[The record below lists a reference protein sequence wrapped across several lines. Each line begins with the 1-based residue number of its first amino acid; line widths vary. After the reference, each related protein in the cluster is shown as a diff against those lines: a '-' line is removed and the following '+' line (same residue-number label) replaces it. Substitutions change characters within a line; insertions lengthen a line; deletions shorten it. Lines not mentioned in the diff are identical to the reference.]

1 MQMTE
6 PFAATIAAVVPVIW
20 LVGALEVHQMM
31 KIYLASARYLEETAG
46 EAEKL
51 LRDVGERPTSEQLVE
66 LNKEIGERLDDG
78 VEQTKVFPPGF
89 LNPLWTAVVAALL
102 LSEFEAL
109 RWLATDDPGPRPGL
123 AMYMLV
129 STMVGFGAVT
139 IVPVAVAM
147 TQALG
152 HLRRGKKRHTAVR
165 DAVELKVD
173 RLRERVDGYRDEAQ
187 AHQREVDA
195 VRSERGE

>member
-6 PFAATIAAVVPVIW
+6 PFAGTIAAVVPVIW
-20 LVGALEVHQMM
+20 LVGAVEVHQMM
-31 KIYLASARYLEETAG
+31 KIYLASARYLEDTAG

-51 LRDVGERPTSEQLVE
+51 LRGVGERPTSEQLVE

-78 VEQTKVFPPGF
+78 LEQTRVFPPAF
-89 LNPLWTAVVAALL
+89 LNPLWAAVVAALL

-139 IVPVAVAM
+139 IVPAVVAM
-147 TQALG
+147 TQAVG
-152 HLRRGKKRHTAVR
+152 HLRRGKKRHAAVR
-165 DAVELKVD
+165 DAVALQVD
-173 RLRERVDGYRDEAQ
+173 RLRARVDARREQVEELRREA
-187 AHQREVDA
+187 DA
-195 VRSERGE
+195 MRSEQGE